1 MPGEREESDE
11 QNGGRG
17 VEDKAFSYGMSKSQ
31 GLNEQRR
38 LIQSMVK

>member
-1 MPGEREESDE
+1 MDEEE
-11 QNGGRG
+11 WKIQ
-17 VEDKAFSYGMSKSQ
+17 AFSYGMNKSQ